1 MQIKDEI
8 NPESVFY
15 PLESIHPDIQ
25 ICCVSIPAFA
35 REYLDKI
42 PWQYYNS
49 LKNITIDE
57 TVLKQSF
64 LSPEEIEVLNGFKT
78 IKKQIEW
85 MCGRFAIKTLV
96 SSCQSSCI
104 HYQDIAIAY
113 EEQGAPFL
121 KNFPALSI
129 SISHSHDYAVGGIS
143 LNKDIEIGLDIEKIQ
158 RKDLNCFMSVAFTQK
173 ERLYL
178 PGDSYSKIYRNWTIK
193 EAYLKYIKKGFNES
207 LKKIEIL
214 DEKIFYDNTPLTD
227 VKIVSKTIDKV
238 YAFTLVYGKR
248 SGSQLRS

>member
-1 MQIKDEI
+1 MKIKDEI
-8 NPESVFY
+8 NPENVFY
-15 PLESIHPDIQ
+15 PLESTHPDIQ
-25 ICCVSIPAFA
+25 ICCVSIPVFA

-42 PWQYYNS
+42 AWQNYNT
-49 LKNITIDE
+49 LRNITIDD
-57 TVLKQSF
+57 TILKQRF

-96 SSCQSSCI
+96 SSWQSSGI
-104 HYQDIAIAY
+104 DYQDIVIAY
-113 EEQGAPFL
+113 EKQGAPFL
-121 KNFPALSI
+121 KNFPGFSI

-158 RKDLNCFMSVAFTQK
+158 RKDLNCFMTVAFTEK

-178 PGDSYSKIYRNWTIK
+178 SGDSYSKIYGNWTIK

-214 DEKIFYDNTPLTD
+214 DEKIFYDNTLLSD
-227 VKIVSKTIDKV
+227 VKIVSKIIDEA
-238 YAFTLVYGKR
+238 YAFTLVFGKP
-248 SGSQLRS
+248 SGPQLRS

>member
-1 MQIKDEI
+1 MQIKDKI
-8 NPESVFY
+8 NPESIFY

-25 ICCVSIPAFA
+25 ICCVSIPSFA

-42 PWQYYNS
+42 HWENYNS

-57 TVLKQSF
+57 TILKQSF

-85 MCGRFAIKTLV
+85 MSGRFAIKTLV
-96 SSCQSSCI
+96 SSWQSACI
-104 HYQDIAIAY
+104 DYQDIVIAY

-121 KNFPALSI
+121 KNFPGFSI

-158 RKDLNCFMSVAFTQK
+158 RKDLNCFMTVAFTQK

-193 EAYLKYIKKGFNES
+193 EAYLKYIRKGFNES

-214 DEKIFYDNTPLTD
+214 DEKIFYDNAPLTD
-227 VKIVSKTIDKV
+227 VKIVSKTIDEA

-248 SGSQLRS
+248 SGAQLRS